1 MDVRHLL
8 LVYGPLVILIWTF
21 FEGETVLLVAG
32 FLAHQ
37 GYISLEWSILAA
49 FVGSLTG
56 DQLYF
61 WIGRK
66 FGQQILDWRPAWR
79 HGIER
84 ALRLLVRYQN
94 LFILSFRFIYVVR
107 NLASFSIGLAG
118 VSFKRFSILNTI
130 AAAIWALS
138 FGFGGYWFGSTLEAF
153 LGKAQE
159 IEIYAFALLAA
170 VLMGVFLWRRGRRRR
185 SLRSDAA
192 ADLRGISGDE

>member
-1 MDVRHLL
+1 MDVKHLL
-8 LVYGPLVILIWTF
+8 LDFGPLVILVWTF

-49 FVGSLTG
+49 FVGSTSG

-66 FGQQILDWRPAWR
+66 FGEQILDWRPAWR
-79 HGIER
+79 VRIER
-84 ALRLLVRYQN
+84 PLRLLVRYQN

-107 NLASFSIGLAG
+107 NVASFSIGLAG
-118 VSFKRFSILNTI
+118 VSFRRFTILNAI

-138 FGFGGYWFGSTLEAF
+138 FGLGGYWFGSTLETVA
-153 LGKAQE
+153 GGVQE
-159 IEIYAFALLAA
+159 IETVAVVVVALALVAYF
-170 VLMGVFLWRRGRRRR
+170 VWRRRR
-185 SLRSDAA
+185 RRDAA
-192 ADLRGISGDE
+192 KGRGGLREATGDE